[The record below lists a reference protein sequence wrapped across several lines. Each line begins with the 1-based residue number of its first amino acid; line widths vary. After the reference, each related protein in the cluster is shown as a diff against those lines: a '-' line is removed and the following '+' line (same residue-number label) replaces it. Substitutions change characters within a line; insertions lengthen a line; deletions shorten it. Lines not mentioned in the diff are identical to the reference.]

1 MEKMAQIKALNN
13 QRGVAAIVVGV
24 CLMMFLGFAALA
36 VDLGYVM
43 VTRNELQNVADAA
56 ALGATRQLG
65 VIYEGLSYGQMPT
78 YACDPA
84 VLINVARE
92 IAVKNGAGGKAVAI
106 NDSDVTIGRWNASTR
121 VLTPTL
127 IGPDAVRV
135 RVRRDSSANGPI
147 STFFAMIWRKDTVDV
162 SAEATAALTAQ
173 STAGPG
179 GLPIP
184 VGISR
189 AWFENKSVFCNQ
201 PIKFYPTNSPEGC
214 AGWHTYEDTP
224 PNASQ
229 LRRILDGLREGSYAA
244 PEATAGAT
252 QFEFV
257 GGTIA
262 SDFPEMKALFD
273 YCKTLDDGEIDQD
286 RDPTTWTTAV
296 VVYDSS
302 DCTNP
307 NKPTT
312 VIGFSTVTITE
323 VVEAPE
329 KTILG
334 RVVCDNI
341 DEGRGGGGTYG
352 TLGSIP
358 GLVQ

>member
-1 MEKMAQIKALNN
+1 MMKVKAVSN

-24 CLMMFLGFAALA
+24 SLVMFLGFAALA

-43 VTRNELQNVADAA
+43 VTRNELQNAADAA

-65 VIYEGLSYGQMPT
+65 VTYEGLSYGQMPT
-78 YACDPA
+78 YVCDPA
-84 VLINVARE
+84 LLINVARE
-92 IAVKNGAGGKAVAI
+92 IALKNGAAGKAVAI
-106 NDSDVTIGRWNASTR
+106 NDSDVTIGRWNASTK

-127 IGPDAVRV
+127 VGPDAVRV
-135 RVRRDSSANGPI
+135 QVRRDSSANGPI
-147 STFFAMIWRKDTVDV
+147 STFFAKIWGKDTIDV
-162 SAEATAALTAQ
+162 TAAATAALTAQ

-189 AWFENKSVFCNQ
+189 AWFNNKAVFCNQ

-214 AGWHTYEDTP
+214 AGWHTYDDSP

-229 LRRILDGLREGSYAA
+229 LRRILDGLRAGNYVA
-244 PEATAGAT
+244 PEATAGAS

-262 SDFPEMKALFD
+262 ADFPEMQALFD
-273 YCKTLDDGEIDQD
+273 YCKTLNDGEIDQD
-286 RDPTTWTTAV
+286 TDPTTWTTAV

-312 VIGFSTVTITE
+312 IVGFSTVTIYQVLT
-323 VVEAPE
+323 APE

-334 RVVCDNI
+334 KVVCDNI

>member
-1 MEKMAQIKALNN
+1 MVKIKGLSD
-13 QRGVAAIVVGV
+13 QRGVAAIIVSVTLV
-24 CLMMFLGFAALA
+24 MFLGFAALA

-78 YACDPA
+78 YVCDPA
-84 VLINVARE
+84 GLINVARE

-106 NDSDVTIGRWNASTR
+106 NDSDVTIGRWNASTK

-127 IGPDAVRV
+127 VGPDAVRV

-147 STFFAMIWRKDTVDV
+147 STFFAMIWHKNTVDV
-162 SAEATAALTAQ
+162 TAVATAALTAQ

-189 AWFENKSVFCNQ
+189 AWFDNKAVFCNQ

-214 AGWHTYEDTP
+214 AGWHTYEDNP
-224 PNASQ
+224 ANASQ
-229 LRRILDGLREGSYAA
+229 LRRILDGLKDGRYVA
-244 PEATAGAT
+244 PEATAGT
-252 QFEFV
+252 TEFEFV

-262 SDFPEMKALFD
+262 ADFPEMAALFD
-273 YCKTLDDGEIDQD
+273 YCKVLNDGEVDQD
-286 RDPTTWTTAV
+286 TDPTTWTTAV
-296 VVYDSS
+296 VVYDSA

-307 NKPTT
+307 NKAITI
-312 VIGFSTVTITE
+312 VGFSTVTIYE
-323 VVEAPE
+323 VLTAPE
-329 KTILG
+329 KTILA

>member
-1 MEKMAQIKALNN
+1 MVKIKGLSN
-13 QRGVAAIVVGV
+13 QRGVAAIIVSVTLV
-24 CLMMFLGFAALA
+24 MFLGFAALA

-78 YACDPA
+78 YVCDPA
-84 VLINVARE
+84 GLISVARE
-92 IAVKNGAGGKAVAI
+92 IAVKNGAGGKAVAV
-106 NDSDVTIGRWNASTR
+106 NDSDITIGRWNASTK

-127 IGPDAVRV
+127 VGPDAVRV

-147 STFFAMIWRKDTVDV
+147 STFFAMIWHKNTVDV
-162 SAEATAALTAQ
+162 TAVATAALTAQ

-189 AWFENKSVFCNQ
+189 AWFDNKAVFCNQ

-214 AGWHTYEDTP
+214 AGWHTYEESP

-229 LRRILDGLREGSYAA
+229 LKKILEGLEAGRYVA
-244 PEATAGAT
+244 PEATAGST

-262 SDFPEMKALFD
+262 ADFPEMAALFEH
-273 YCKTLDDGEIDQD
+273 CKVLNDGEIDQD
-286 RDPTTWTTAV
+286 TDPTTWTTAV

-307 NKPTT
+307 NKATT
-312 VIGFSTVTITE
+312 IVGFATVTITE
-323 VVEAPE
+323 VLTAPE
-329 KTILG
+329 KTILA

>member
-1 MEKMAQIKALNN
+1 MMKALSN
-13 QRGVAAIVVGV
+13 QRGVAAIVVGLSLV
-24 CLMMFLGFAALA
+24 MFLGFAALA

-43 VTRNELQNVADAA
+43 VTRNELQNAADAA

-78 YACDPA
+78 YVCDPTR
-84 VLINVARE
+84 LITVARE
-92 IAVKNGAGGKAVAI
+92 IALKNGAGGKAIAI
-106 NDSDVTIGRWNASTR
+106 NDSDVTIGRWNASTK

-135 RVRRDSSANGPI
+135 QVRRDSSANGPI
-147 STFFAMIWRKDTVDV
+147 STFFAKIWGKDTIDV
-162 SAEATAALTAQ
+162 SAIATAALTAQ

-189 AWFENKSVFCNQ
+189 AWFENKAVFCNQ

-214 AGWHTYEDTP
+214 AGWHTYEESP

-229 LRRILDGLREGSYAA
+229 LKKILDGLKAGNYVA
-244 PEATAGAT
+244 PEATAGAS

-257 GGTIA
+257 GGAIA
-262 SDFPEMKALFD
+262 ADFPEMQALFD
-273 YCKTLDDGEIDQD
+273 YCKTLNDGEIDQD
-286 RDPTTWTTAV
+286 TNDATWTTAV

-312 VIGFSTVTITE
+312 IVGFATVTITD
-323 VVEAPE
+323 VLTAPE

-334 RVVCDNI
+334 KVVCENI